1 MDAIQQLLS
10 GLQKIP
16 TAIAG
21 GPVDLSNLVLG
32 VLSGKGLSG
41 VAEKPVGGSAWLNE
55 KFGIQGEGLISDA
68 VEMVGSSINPAG
80 LAKSLAILVPAIVTK
95 DANTIL
101 KAQRALKKGAD
112 PAEVFADTGIY
123 KNPASKDLM
132 SVISDANSRLRTENP
147 NITQSPISTG
157 GPTARLSLAR
167 GATSK
172 LSDLL
177 DHPELFDRVPD
188 LDNIE
193 VRNMFGGFRSAEYNS
208 YEKLIRMGATN
219 TPKEFQSILLH
230 ETQHG
235 VQDLFDLPFGG
246 NTGMFYANKPAFDE
260 AASTILDLRTDL
272 HKHVREGT
280 ISAKDAVPKGESL
293 NDWID
298 LLDGA
303 RRSASK
309 NYLSLAGEAEARLV
323 QNMFETSADPV
334 FAKMF
339 PPNMMEAELG
349 RFGITPDKLLNPADP
364 LPKVDQD
371 PVIQAI
377 IRHIAESKAT
387 K

>member
-41 VAEKPVGGSAWLNE
+41 LSEKPVGGSAWLNE

-147 NITQSPISTG
+147 NITQSPISTD

-208 YEKLIRMGATN
+208 SEKLIRMGATN

-235 VQDLFDLPFGG
+235 VQDLFDLPYGG

-260 AASTILDLRTDL
+260 AASTILDLRNDL

-293 NDWID
+293 NDWIN
-298 LLDGA
+298 LLNRA

-349 RFGITPDKLLNPADP
+349 RFGITPDKLLNPAGP